1 MEIDLSSPR
10 SLGFHVTFIPLSGAT
25 HPLGRSGAG
34 DPRGQTALSGAR
46 IGLGPYPK
54 SLGQSAASYPHVN
67 GPPTLISRPAA
78 RSPVASLRLWWV
90 SPARPA
96 AAFLLDP
103 GRHLGERRS
112 SACRARGCLVLSGA
126 WLAAGTAPDSL
137 STEALAFLLPL
148 QPLTSGTRLS
158 RAQSCFCQGPGGRR
172 AGSRGRSTDP
182 YAGRRPELGPL
193 TRSPAGHPT
202 RRPTPRDVPMA
213 PFFFFF

>member
-112 SACRARGCLVLSGA
+112 SACRAGGASFCLGPGWQL
-126 WLAAGTAPDSL
+126 
-137 STEALAFLLPL
+137 ELPL
-148 QPLTSGTRLS
+148 TVSPQRPWL
-158 RAQSCFCQGPGGRR
+158 FCCHY
-172 AGSRGRSTDP
+172 S
-182 YAGRRPELGPL
+182 
-193 TRSPAGHPT
+193 H
-202 RRPTPRDVPMA
+202 
-213 PFFFFF
+213 